1 MQPTPKPYRFADEAS
16 GILLI
21 FAVLFAPW
29 AFGTTL
35 GWTVLTMNGVGY
47 VLGLLLAFKGFVR
60 WKADFQPSRWTD
72 GAGHR
77 WPVRSLA
84 ALTGILLAYVL
95 ISALNARARMTYTFA
110 GPGYIGSGIDTEYL
124 EAIEW
129 LPHSYDRAT
138 TLGAFY
144 NYLAMA

>member
-60 WKADFQPSRWTD
+60 
-72 GAGHR
+72 
-77 WPVRSLA
+77 
-84 ALTGILLAYVL
+84 
-95 ISALNARARMTYTFA
+95 
-110 GPGYIGSGIDTEYL
+110 
-124 EAIEW
+124 
-129 LPHSYDRAT
+129 
-138 TLGAFY
+138 
-144 NYLAMA
+144 